1 MKNGLSFYTLQ
12 PSSPARRRGGW
23 SGPILR
29 AIPRRSFRVC
39 CFVLSLTTPCAIA
52 PGQTSALPRFDVASV
67 KPLDK
72 NVVGRSVA
80 FSCSHGRFVSNYS
93 LRYLIKWAWSLDME
107 DYLLSPLPAWVG
119 SSENYSIEARAAS
132 DISEGTCRLMLR
144 DLLKE
149 RFRLGLHQE
158 RRLVEAYV
166 LLIAKGGSKLT
177 RVTDPVAPPNGPGF
191 TISGYPNQIYD
202 RKLQGWTMQQLAI
215 ALHFARLERP
225 VIDQTHLTGIYKI
238 DLKFRS
244 RSGAEDSSDSD
255 PDVTTA
261 LKEQLGLELRSSKQ
275 IVDMLIVDR
284 LERPDAN

>member
-1 MKNGLSFYTLQ
+1 
-12 PSSPARRRGGW
+12 
-23 SGPILR
+23 
-29 AIPRRSFRVC
+29 
-39 CFVLSLTTPCAIA
+39 
-52 PGQTSALPRFDVASV
+52 
-67 KPLDK
+67 
-72 NVVGRSVA
+72 
-80 FSCSHGRFVSNYS
+80 
-93 LRYLIKWAWSLDME
+93 ME